1 VGHGERHAGTQQSRF
16 EQQYFSALMSTLE
29 STALWSATPISS
41 EEAKV
46 NSTVLSVRQRKLLA
60 LLAQPASV
68 QQLAA
73 QIALPE
79 PEVQLTL
86 ERFAKLG
93 LAKSDASEPFNPMLT
108 RATPAPQAPA
118 SSRMPLFAGL
128 AVTAIALL
136 GSGAWL
142 MRGGSGT
149 GSTAASATSTATKAS
164 AAEPASAAAPANRV
178 DESADAGQP
187 KAAGARAPA
196 NAAAAAAA
204 TAKNAPAATPPALAT
219 AAPATKAAAASP
231 TAATDA
237 PAKATPP
244 VLSPAAVAAPAAPAT
259 PAVTTIAPIAA
270 VTPPPAAT
278 APTPTPAPV
287 AAVTAPVIAPVAAA
301 PAPAVAAP
309 AVAATAAVPPATTP
323 AARPATPSREIKL
336 VNRVEPPFPR
346 GIDADRGNVRARLQ
360 VDARGVVTS
369 VEIVEAVPPRV
380 FDRAVRSALQ
390 QWRYEPTGEAFS
402 AAAEISFAR

>member
-1 VGHGERHAGTQQSRF
+1 
-16 EQQYFSALMSTLE
+16 MSTLE

-149 GSTAASATSTATKAS
+149 GSTAASATSIATKAS

-259 PAVTTIAPIAA
+259 PAVTTVAPIAA
-270 VTPPPAAT
+270 VTPPPAAA
-278 APTPTPAPV
+278 APTATPTAAPAAAAATPA
-287 AAVTAPVIAPVAAA
+287 IAPVAAA

-323 AARPATPSREIKL
+323 AARPAAAAPSREIKL